1 MNDVEW
7 RTRTD
12 PEPMLNYP
20 RGRAS
25 ERKLRL
31 YAVARCRSVGHML
44 RADASWAAVAAAER
58 YADGALAEEELRRAY
73 FAASPDAIP
82 GLEWAAHTAAVVAQY
97 TAWTGDGAAWYAAE
111 RTGFLCHRY
120 LDDPATDRRVF
131 AAAARC
137 VFGDPFRPAVVDRA
151 WLTADV
157 VALATGVYEDRAF
170 DRLPILADA
179 LQDAGC
185 EDADIL
191 EHCRQPGP
199 HARGCWVAD
208 ALTGRG

>member
-31 YAVARCRSVGHML
+31 YSVACCRLVGHLL
-44 RADASWAAVAAAER
+44 RADASWAAVEAAER
-58 YADGALAEEELRRAY
+58 YAEGLVTRAELHRAY
-73 FAASPDAIP
+73 FAASPDGLP
-82 GLEWAAHTAAVVAQY
+82 GLEGAAHTAAVVAQY

-120 LDDPATDRRVF
+120 LDDPATERRAF

-137 VFGDPFRPAVVDRA
+137 VFGDPARPAVVDRT

-157 VALATGVYEDRAF
+157 VALAEGVYEARAF

-179 LQDAGC
+179 L
-185 EDADIL
+185 
-191 EHCRQPGP
+191 
-199 HARGCWVAD
+199 
-208 ALTGRG
+208 